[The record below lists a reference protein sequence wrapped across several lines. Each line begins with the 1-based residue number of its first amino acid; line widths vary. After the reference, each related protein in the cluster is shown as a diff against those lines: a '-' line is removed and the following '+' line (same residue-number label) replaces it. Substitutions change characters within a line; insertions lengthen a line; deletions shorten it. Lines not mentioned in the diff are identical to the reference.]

1 MPQIYGGKVKRYG
14 NYVMMQCPFHND
26 NNPSLVV
33 TKEYYYC
40 KGCGEKGNWWT
51 LKSKGVVDFDY
62 KECDNKDILE
72 MIE

>member
-40 KGCGEKGNWWT
+40 KGCGEKGNW
-51 LKSKGVVDFDY
+51 
-62 KECDNKDILE
+62 
-72 MIE
+72 